1 MEEKK
6 ISTLPGDMFTTW
18 QGMLKSMNLNEAINF
33 QNIDNSLNNARQAI
47 KRYYKRMQSGDLPY
61 RRFATVM
68 DRRDH
73 SYTITRI
80 E

>member
-18 QGMLKSMNLNEAINF
+18 QGMLKNMDLNEAIHF
-33 QNIDNSLNNARQAI
+33 PNIDNSLYNARQAI
-47 KRYYKRMQSGDLPY
+47 KRYYQRMQSGNLPY
-61 RRFATVM
+61 RRFTTAM